1 LLNRYEYLSQQY
13 QTLASQSQQDVQSKA
28 AWKTEKPVYDKYLQ
42 QYQRALVSRHL
53 STVNTATLLIAAV

>member
-13 QTLASQSQQDVQSKA
+13 QTLASQSQQDVQGEA
-28 AWKTEKPVYDKYLQ
+28 AWKTEKPVYEEYLQ

-53 STVNTATLLIAAV
+53 LTVNTATLLIAAV